1 MSEFRD
7 YKTLDVWKKSKELAN
22 LVYNV
27 TRQFPKEEVFGL
39 VSQMRR
45 SAVSVP
51 SNIAEGVGRGYTKE
65 TLQFL
70 SIAKGSLFELETQL
84 YISKDQNFINEKDF
98 KLLVE
103 RKAENMKLLSGFRKY
118 YNEKL
123 SKPLTQNP

>member
-27 TRQFPKEEVFGL
+27 IRQFPREEVFGL

-45 SAVSVP
+45 SAVSIP

-70 SIAKGSLFELETQL
+70 SIAKGSLFGLETQH
-84 YISKDQNFINEKDF
+84 YISRDQYFINEEEF
-98 KLLVE
+98 KVLIGLIE
-103 RKAENMKLLSGFRKY
+103 ENMKLLSGFRKY
-118 YNEKL
+118 YNDKL
-123 SKPLTQNP
+123 S